1 MRDPLHLAASLG
13 TAATTV
19 ALIGLAVF
27 VDWAPAALAGE
38 GPNLDEMEAIE
49 ASIAYKKAE
58 PPKQP
63 QKQKR
68 APVPEEIE
76 GVSRDENKTPVE
88 PKKDDKRKPDENFE
102 DQYKKFQRKD
112 DEDLEAGKP
121 TDEDVGSFDGSEFG
135 FAEETKGDPYFQKLV
150 LDLREGWEYPEILS
164 DVGVPVACIRLAA
177 DGKILDTNFRERSN
191 NAELDDSVER
201 ALAALKKKRGQEPV
215 PVPTHLLKWTTKW
228 TCFRLKPSA
237 AR

>member
-1 MRDPLHLAASLG
+1 MTQR
-13 TAATTV
+13 V
-19 ALIGLAVF
+19 C
-27 VDWAPAALAGE
+27 
-38 GPNLDEMEAIE
+38 
-49 ASIAYKKAE
+49 
-58 PPKQP
+58 
-63 QKQKR
+63 
-68 APVPEEIE
+68 
-76 GVSRDENKTPVE
+76 ENCAF
-88 PKKDDKRKPDENFE
+88 PDEE
-102 DQYKKFQRKD
+102 LALVRRVYVT
-112 DEDLEAGKP
+112 P
-121 TDEDVGSFDGSEFG
+121 
-135 FAEETKGDPYFQKLV
+135 ETWGRN
-150 LDLREGWEYPEILS
+150 LREGWEYPEILS